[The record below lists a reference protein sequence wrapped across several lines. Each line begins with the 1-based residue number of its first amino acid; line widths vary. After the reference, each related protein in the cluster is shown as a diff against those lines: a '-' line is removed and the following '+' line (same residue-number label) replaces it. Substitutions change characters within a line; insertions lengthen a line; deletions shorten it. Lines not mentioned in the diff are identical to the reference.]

1 MLALTA
7 SPMPDL
13 DCYVSQ
19 WHYIKHIAPVWK
31 NLSSTGRFI
40 VKKKELV
47 GHAAALGIVA
57 EVGSP
62 KSESRRPVL
71 VAGGADLQ
79 SVGDRPVALMEHGA
93 GQTYIDSDNISY
105 AGGLGRERV
114 ELFLCPSEAV
124 ANANLSSWPAA
135 RARVVG
141 VPYLDEWLER
151 RSELEEQ
158 RKRSAPMVVIS
169 FHWPARVSIE
179 SGTAWPDWCHQ
190 LSALKQSCDR
200 RGWQLR
206 GHGHPKV
213 IDNLRR
219 AYKEAN
225 IRVVESWQEV
235 MAQASLYI
243 VDNSSTLYEFAA
255 AGAGKTIALR
265 SSKWRRDVHH
275 GLRFWDAVPCP
286 DLEPDDKIERW
297 LDVTMADPSHHQEKR
312 AAALKVAYGDTLDG
326 LSTQRAAT
334 AINDWLES

>member
-1 MLALTA
+1 MA
-7 SPMPDL
+7 SRTV
-13 DCYVSQ
+13 DCYASQ
-19 WHYIKHIAPVWK
+19 PHYIAHVAPVWK
-31 NLSSTGRFI
+31 SLSCAGKFI
-40 VKKKELV
+40 VKRKELV
-47 GHAAALGIVA
+47 DRAAALGVAA

-79 SVGDRPVALMEHGA
+79 SVGDRPVVLMEHGA

-114 ELFLCPSEAV
+114 ELFLCPNKA
-124 ANANLSSWPAA
+124 AADANLTSWPAA
-135 RARVVG
+135 HALAVG
-141 VPYLDEWLER
+141 VPYLDEWVDR
-151 RSELEEQ
+151 RAELEEQ

-190 LSALKQSCDR
+190 LGDLKRSCDR

-219 AYKEAN
+219 AYKEAD
-225 IRVVESWQEV
+225 IRVIESWREV
-235 MAQASLYI
+235 MAQASLYV

-255 AGAGKTIALR
+255 AGAGPTLALR
-265 SSKWRRDVHH
+265 SSKWRSDVHH

-286 DLEPDDKIERW
+286 DLNAGDKIERW
-297 LDVTMADPSHHQEKR
+297 LDVAMADPAAHQEKR
-312 AAALKVAYGDTLDG
+312 RAALAVAYGNTIDG
-326 LSTQRAAT
+326 QSSQRAAT
-334 AINDWLES
+334 AVEEWLL